1 MRISSDKSSLN
12 PTSRAAATAYSSV
25 PGKCFSNTPSKAV
38 RQLQAARHSK
48 EPCPDDK
55 TLSESL
61 RINARKVREQTGVR
75 LSFWLG
81 EVTQTNGRELD
92 SFAVL
97 LWLAR
102 MQAGE
107 PNLNL
112 ADGVVRYGDDHGL
125 EPVGGPV
132 EADSP
137 E

>member
-1 MRISSDKSSLN
+1 MTEAPEPGSYNREPETPPVDPMTPDAVPYLN
-12 PTSRAAATAYSSV
+12 GARFPFFVDEVTST
-25 PGKCFSNTPSKAV
+25 
-38 RQLQAARHSK
+38 H
-48 EPCPDDK
+48 
-55 TLSESL
+55 
-61 RINARKVREQTGVR
+61 ARKVREQTGVR

-107 PNLNL
+107 PHLNL
-112 ADGVVRYGDDHGL
+112 ADVVVRYGDDHGL
-125 EPVGGPV
+125 EPVDGPV